1 MSKANSNTN
10 TVINFGK
17 ELTIEQAV
25 RLTLAVPE
33 NIMCWIGEPGIGKS
47 SAMGIFEEILGD
59 AYNYAYID
67 CANLDLGDVAIP
79 VPDIKAGTT
88 RYLPNSRFKL
98 HENKPVVIMLDEY
111 SKAMKPVQNMLHPLF
126 EVRNPRLGD
135 VPLPEGS
142 IVFITGNHAGD
153 GVGDSL
159 LGHTLGRITKITIGK
174 FMDPWMQWA
183 GNNGVDSV
191 VMAWVHQYPHCFASY
206 RDGGQDDNPYPYNP
220 RKMQQAYVS
229 PRSLVRASNIIKRRD
244 KFDTDTLIAALSG
257 TIGEAA
263 ARDMQAFIEFQDQLP
278 KREEIM
284 KDPMGVKI
292 PKDPGA
298 CSVMVYN
305 MIQSVDKDSINAF
318 MDFMERMEPEW
329 QSTFCISI
337 AKSTKKQG
345 LAFSAKKFAVWV
357 SKNEDIL

>member
-1 MSKANSNTN
+1 MSNTN
-10 TVINFGK
+10 TTINFGK

-47 SAMGIFEEILGD
+47 SAMGIFEETLGD

-79 VPDIKAGTT
+79 VPDVKTGTT
-88 RYLPNSRFKL
+88 RYLPNSRFRL
-98 HENKPVVIMLDEY
+98 TEGKPVVIMLDEY
-111 SKAMKPVQNMLHPLF
+111 GKAMKPVQNMLHPMF

-135 VPLPEGS
+135 MSLPEGS
-142 IVFITGNHAGD
+142 IVFITGNHASD

-159 LGHTLGRITKITIGK
+159 LGHTLGRITRIYIGK
-174 FMDPWMQWA
+174 FIEDWLHWA
-183 GNNGVDSV
+183 ANNDIDGA
-191 VMAWVHQYPHCFASY
+191 VMGWVHQYPHCFSSY
-206 RDGGQDDNPYPYNP
+206 RDGGQDDNLYIYNP

-229 PRSLVRASNIIKRRD
+229 PRSLARASNIIKRRD

-278 KREEIM
+278 RREQII
-284 KDPMGVKI
+284 KDPMGVKV

-298 CSVMVYN
+298 CSVLVYN
-305 MIQSVDKDSINAF
+305 MIQSVDKESINPY
-318 MDFMERMEPEW
+318 MDFMERMEAEW

-337 AKSTKKQG
+337 AKSTNKQSV
-345 LAFSAKKFAVWV
+345 AFSSKKFAVWV
-357 SKNEDIL
+357 SRNEDIL

>member
-1 MSKANSNTN
+1 MSKANNTN
-10 TVINFGK
+10 TAINFGK

-98 HENKPVVIMLDEY
+98 HEGKPVVIMLDEY
-111 SKAMKPVQNMLHPLF
+111 SKAIKPVQNMLHPLF

-135 VPLPEGS
+135 VLLPEGS

-159 LGHTLGRITKITIGK
+159 LGHTLNRITKITIGK
-174 FMDPWMQWA
+174 FMEPWVRWA
-183 GNNGVDSV
+183 QRYGVDPV
-191 VMAWVHQYPHCFASY
+191 VLGWVHQYPHCFASY
-206 RDGGQDDNPYPYNP
+206 RDGELGNNLYPYDP
-220 RKMQQAYVS
+220 RKMQTAFVS
-229 PRSLVRASNIIKRRD
+229 PRSLVRASNIIRRRD
-244 KFDTDTLIAALSG
+244 MFDTDTLIAALSG

-263 ARDMQAFIEFQDQLP
+263 ARDMQAFVEFQDQLP
-278 KREEIM
+278 SHDEIA
-284 KDPMGVKI
+284 KDPMGVKVPEI
-292 PKDPGA
+292 R
-298 CSVMVYN
+298 
-305 MIQSVDKDSINAF
+305 
-318 MDFMERMEPEW
+318 ERALCW
-329 QSTFCISI
+329 ST
-337 AKSTKKQG
+337 A
-345 LAFSAKKFAVWV
+345 
-357 SKNEDIL
+357 